1 MSNKNDIILEEE
13 FAQKRM
19 STKTFLRLMSLL
31 VPYKRR
37 FVLNLV
43 FTLLAT
49 ISQLLGP
56 KFIQIGIDRYLTG
69 FTTTNAAI
77 NGILIVSLI
86 YLGNLL
92 VGWFLSVAQV
102 KSAIAVGQ
110 GAMNDLRL
118 AVFEHI
124 QRLSLNYFDKTHQG
138 RIISRADS
146 DIDAL
151 HRVLTWGANQLLA
164 SALTLLGVVLLL
176 VQYDRRLCL

>member
-1 MSNKNDIILEEE
+1 MAAKPDLELEEA

-19 STKTFLRLMSLL
+19 SRATFRRLAGYLR
-31 VPYKRR
+31 PYRET
-37 FVLNLV
+37 FALNLV

-49 ISQLLGP
+49 VSQLLGP
-56 KFIQIGIDRYLTG
+56 KFIQIGIDRYLTS
-69 FTTTNAAI
+69 FTIVHEAI

-118 AVFEHI
+118 AVFEH
-124 QRLSLNYFDKTHQG
+124 
-138 RIISRADS
+138 
-146 DIDAL
+146 
-151 HRVLTWGANQLLA
+151 
-164 SALTLLGVVLLL
+164 
-176 VQYDRRLCL
+176 